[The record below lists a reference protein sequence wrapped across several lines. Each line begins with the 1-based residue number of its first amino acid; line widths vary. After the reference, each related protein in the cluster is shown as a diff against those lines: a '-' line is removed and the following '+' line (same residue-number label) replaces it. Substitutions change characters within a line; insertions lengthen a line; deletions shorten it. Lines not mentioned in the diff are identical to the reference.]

1 MERRVRARASPRA
14 RHARRA
20 RPVAPGGGG
29 GGRRRDVNLWMRS
42 GSDSRSHSRSDSGS
56 DSGGDSRSDL
66 HAAPSAARPRAGDG
80 TRRGNARGERA
91 GVRRGGR
98 PQRRRRHRRAA
109 PRDQGDERAK
119 GDGTTREDAARDG
132 SDASIPGVAVVGE
145 PTHPLVRLPRRL
157 ARVCDDA
164 AGLGLRNPDGI
175 AALSRHPRGSRLARV
190 GDVAEQHARHRGHLR
205 RRGGRNDGGARVP
218 RVQGGVQVS
227 AAGAHGRVRV
237 LQARGL
243 GAVRFDV
250 RLSTTR
256 GTVAAS

>member
-1 MERRVRARASPRA
+1 
-14 RHARRA
+14 
-20 RPVAPGGGG
+20 
-29 GGRRRDVNLWMRS
+29 MRS
-42 GSDSRSHSRSDSGS
+42 GSDSRSDSGS
-56 DSGGDSRSDL
+56 DSRSDSRSDFSRCSY
-66 HAAPSAARPRAGDG
+66 ATPSAARPRAGDG

-164 AGLGLRNPDGI
+164 ARRLGLRNPDGV
-175 AALSRHPRGSRLARV
+175 AAPRHPRGSRLARV

-243 GAVRFDV
+243 GAVRLDVRRSNDERDGRRFDV
-250 RLSTTR
+250 GRR
-256 GTVAAS
+256 VRDGVAL